1 LKAIH
6 ILGPVTVGVWINSVI
21 GHINAG
27 GVVIGGALVVVV
39 VAAVVVVSAAV
50 VVVVAAVVVVSA
62 AVVVVMVS
70 NLVGGGNESGKSNIK
85 QIANPMKKT
94 TNKQGITKANS
105 LLRKRLSFF
114 FFGFII
120 MLI

>member
-1 LKAIH
+1 
-6 ILGPVTVGVWINSVI
+6 
-21 GHINAG
+21 
-27 GVVIGGALVVVV
+27 
-39 VAAVVVVSAAV
+39 
-50 VVVVAAVVVVSA
+50 
-62 AVVVVMVS
+62 VVMVS